1 MKLLQRI
8 LLALLLLGSS
18 CSFALGKEIKKEVLP
33 GTKSLTLEGDPA
45 ERMFEGAHR
54 FLDRKLVETLVRRS
68 NHWEKGLSSPKNKE
82 GFLDHNRKELAR
94 ILGVTDERVPFES
107 LSLKATTARTAKVAT
122 GSDYEVLAIRWPV
135 LEGVFG
141 EGLLLQPTGRKP
153 VANVIAI
160 PDADQSP
167 EDIAGL
173 TTRILPAGQF
183 ARRLAESGCRVIVP
197 ALVGRNV
204 RVQSERRKD
213 IKISDREFLH
223 RSAFLMGRTLQGF
236 EIQKVLALVDW
247 FEREKSTRIGLI
259 GWGEGGMLALQTG
272 ALDTRVAAVCV
283 SGQFGP
289 REDMWRE
296 PLERNLF
303 GFLNH
308 FGDAEL
314 AGLLADRALVVE
326 AAKGPEV
333 TIDSTG
339 AAPGRLIT
347 PTLAKVRDEFSR
359 AKILASS
366 TKSNFSLFTG
376 GEDGKGSPGESQALA
391 KFFKSLSLQGSLPER
406 GKTQKTATTLPDS
419 KAREER
425 AFLGIAAH
433 VQELVEQSHLVRT
446 SDFQPDISSLD
457 AYAKST
463 ISHRRRFEEEVIGRF
478 EEDLLPLSPRS
489 RKIYDG
495 QKWTGHEVVL
505 DVYPELFAYGV
516 LLVPKNVQP
525 GERRPVV
532 VCQHGLEGRPKDVIE
547 GDHRAYHDFAAKLC
561 EKGYVVFA
569 PQNPYLMGDKFRS
582 LQRKANPMGKTLFS
596 LIVAQHRQIVRWL
609 GELPF
614 TDPNRIAFYGLSYGG
629 KTAMRVPA
637 LVEGYC
643 LSICSADFNDWIR
656 KTGSTRPG
664 DDRYSYPFTS
674 EYEIFEFNLGHTFN
688 YAEMAALI
696 APRPFMVER
705 GHFDGVAPDEWVAAE
720 YSKIR
725 RLYTQLKI
733 PNRTEIEWFPGPHTI
748 NGQGTFRFLDKWL
761 GRPPKKK

>member
-1 MKLLQRI
+1 MG
-8 LLALLLLGSS
+8 LLLLGSS
-18 CSFALGKEIKKEVLP
+18 CSFALGKEIKKEVIP
-33 GTKSLTLEGDPA
+33 GTKPLTLEGDLA
-45 ERMFEGAHR
+45 ERMLEGAHR
-54 FLDRKLVETLVRRS
+54 FLDRKLTETLVRRS

-82 GFLDHNRKELAR
+82 AFLDDNRLQLAR
-94 ILGVTDERVPFES
+94 ILGITEKRVPFEAPS
-107 LSLKATTARTAKVAT
+107 LTATTTRSAKVAT
-122 GSDYEVLAIRWPV
+122 GSGYEIFAVRWPV
-135 LEGVFG
+135 LKGVFW

-160 PDADQSP
+160 PDADQCP
-167 EDIAGL
+167 EDFAGL
-173 TTRILPAGQF
+173 TTKIAPSGQF
-183 ARRLAESGCRVIVP
+183 ARRLVESGCQVVVP

-204 RVQSERRKD
+204 RVQSERRKG

-247 FEREKSTRIGLI
+247 FEREKENRIGLI
-259 GWGEGGMLALQTG
+259 GWGEGGMLALQAG
-272 ALDTRVAAVCV
+272 VLDTRVDAVCV

-314 AGLLADRALVVE
+314 ANLLVDRALVVE

-333 TIDSTG
+333 VINSTG

-347 PTLAKVRDEFSR
+347 PTLANVRDEFSR
-359 AKILASS
+359 AKTLGSS
-366 TKSNFSLFTG
+366 TKSDFSLFTSG
-376 GEDGKGSPGESQALA
+376 DNGKGSPGESQALL
-391 KFFKSLSLQGSLPER
+391 KFLQSLSPDGRLPKRE
-406 GKTQKTATTLPDS
+406 KTQKTASALPDS

-425 AFLGIAAH
+425 AFRGIASY
-433 VQELVEQSHLVRT
+433 VQELVEKSHLVRT
-446 SDFQPDISSLD
+446 SGFQPNLSSLV
-457 AYAKST
+457 AYANST
-463 ISHRRRFEEEVIGRF
+463 VSHRRRFEEEVIGRF

-489 RKIYDG
+489 RKIYDEA
-495 QKWTGHEVVL
+495 KWTGHEVVL
-505 DVYPELFAYGV
+505 DTYPELFAYGV

-614 TDPNRIAFYGLSYGG
+614 ADPKRIAFYGLSYGG

-637 LVEGYC
+637 LVDGYC

-725 RLYTQLKI
+725 RLYTRLKI
-733 PNRTEIEWFPGPHTI
+733 PDQTEIEWFLGPHTI

-761 GRPPKKK
+761 GWPPKGK

>member
-33 GTKSLTLEGDPA
+33 GTKPLTLEGDLA
-45 ERMFEGAHR
+45 ERMLEGAHR
-54 FLDRKLVETLVRRS
+54 FLDRKLTETLVRRS

-82 GFLDHNRKELAR
+82 AFLDDNRLELAR
-94 ILGVTDERVPFES
+94 ILGITEKRVPFEAPS
-107 LSLKATTARTAKVAT
+107 LTATTSRTAKVAT
-122 GSDYEVLAIRWPV
+122 GSGYEIFAVHWPV
-135 LEGVFG
+135 LKGVFG
-141 EGLLLQPTGRKP
+141 EGLLLKPTRRKP
-153 VANVIAI
+153 VVNVIVI
-160 PDADQSP
+160 PDAEQSP
-167 EDIAGL
+167 EDVAGL
-173 TTRILPAGQF
+173 TTKIAPTGQF
-183 ARRLAESGCRVIVP
+183 ARRLVESGCQVVVP

-204 RVQSERRKD
+204 RVQSERRKG

-247 FEREKSTRIGLI
+247 FEREKENRIGLI
-259 GWGEGGMLALQTG
+259 GWGEGGMLALQAG
-272 ALDTRVAAVCV
+272 VLDTRVDAVCV

-314 AGLLADRALVVE
+314 ANLLVDRALVVE

-333 TIDSTG
+333 VINSTG

-347 PTLAKVRDEFSR
+347 PTLADVRDEFSR
-359 AKILASS
+359 AKTLGSS
-366 TKSNFSLFTG
+366 TKSDFSLFTSG
-376 GEDGKGSPGESQALA
+376 DNGKGSPGESQALL
-391 KFFKSLSLQGSLPER
+391 KFLQSLSPDGRLPKRE
-406 GKTQKTATTLPDS
+406 KTQKTASALPDS

-425 AFLGIAAH
+425 AFRGIAAH
-433 VQELVEQSHLVRT
+433 VQELVEQSPLVRT
-446 SDFQPDISSLD
+446 SGFQPNLSSLV

-463 ISHRRRFEEEVIGRF
+463 VSHRRRFEEEVIGRF

-489 RKIYDG
+489 RKIYDEA
-495 QKWTGHEVVL
+495 KWTGHEVVL
-505 DVYPELFAYGV
+505 DTYPELFAYGV

-614 TDPNRIAFYGLSYGG
+614 ADPKRIAFYGLSYGG

-656 KTGSTRPG
+656 KTGSTRPS

-725 RLYTQLKI
+725 RLYTRLKI
-733 PNRTEIEWFPGPHTI
+733 PDRTEIEWFPGPHTI
-748 NGQGTFRFLDKWL
+748 NGQSTFRFLDKWL
-761 GRPPKKK
+761 GWPPKGK

>member
-18 CSFALGKEIKKEVLP
+18 CSFALGIEPKKEVLP
-33 GTKSLTLEGDPA
+33 RAKPLTLEGDLA
-45 ERMFEGAHR
+45 ERMLEGAHR
-54 FLDRKLVETLVRRS
+54 FLDRKLAETLVRRS
-68 NHWEKGLSSPKNKE
+68 NYWEKGLSSPKNK
-82 GFLDHNRKELAR
+82 GRFLDESRKELAR
-94 ILGVTDERVPFES
+94 ILGVTEKRIPFETPS
-107 LSLKATTARTAKVAT
+107 LTATTTRSAKVAT
-122 GSDYEVLAIRWPV
+122 GSGYEILAVRWPV
-135 LEGVFG
+135 LKGISG
-141 EGLLLQPTGRKP
+141 EGLLLQPTGQKP
-153 VANVIAI
+153 VANVLAI

-167 EDIAGL
+167 EDLAGL
-173 TTRILPAGQF
+173 TTRILPNGQF
-183 ARRLAESGCRVIVP
+183 ARRLAESGCRVVVP

-204 RVQSERRKD
+204 RIQSERRKG

-223 RSAFLMGRTLQGF
+223 RSAFLMGRTLQGL

-259 GWGEGGMLALQTG
+259 GWGEGGLLALQAG
-272 ALDTRVAAVCV
+272 ALDTRVDAVCV

-314 AGLLADRALVVE
+314 AGLLVDRALVVE

-333 TIDSTG
+333 VIDSTG

-347 PTLAKVRDEFSR
+347 PTLANVRDEFSR
-359 AKILASS
+359 ANVLVSS
-366 TKSNFSLFTG
+366 GKSDFSLFSSG
-376 GEDGKGSPGESQALA
+376 DNGQGPPGESQALA
-391 KFFKSLSLQGSLPER
+391 RFFKSLALEGRLPKRE
-406 GKTQKTATTLPDS
+406 KTQKTASALPDS

-425 AFLGIAAH
+425 AFRGIDAH

-446 SDFQPDISSLD
+446 SGFQPNISSLD
-457 AYAKST
+457 AYAEST
-463 ISHRRRFEEEVIGRF
+463 VPHRRGFEEEVIGRF

-489 RKIYDG
+489 RKIYDE

-505 DVYPELFAYGV
+505 DVYPELFAFGI

-561 EKGYVVFA
+561 EKGFVVFA

-582 LQRKANPMGKTLFS
+582 LQRKANPLGKTLFS

-614 TDPNRIAFYGLSYGG
+614 ADSKRIAFYGLSYGG

-725 RLYTQLKI
+725 RLYTRLKI
-733 PNRTEIEWFPGPHTI
+733 HDRTEIEWFLGPHTI

-761 GRPPKKK
+761 DWPPKGK

>member
-18 CSFALGKEIKKEVLP
+18 VSLSLGIELRKEVLP
-33 GTKSLTLEGDPA
+33 GTKPLTLEGDLA
-45 ERMFEGAHR
+45 ERMLEGAHR
-54 FLDRKLVETLVRRS
+54 FLDRKLAETLVRRS

-82 GFLDHNRKELAR
+82 SFLADNRKELAR
-94 ILGVTDERVPFES
+94 ILGVTDERIPFES
-107 LSLKATTARTAKVAT
+107 LSLMSTTSRTAKVAT
-122 GSDYEVLAIRWPV
+122 GSGYEVLAIRWPV

-167 EDIAGL
+167 EDVAGL

-183 ARRLAESGCRVIVP
+183 ARRLAESGCRVVVP

-204 RVQSERRKD
+204 RVQSERRKG

-247 FEREKSTRIGLI
+247 FEREKEKRIGLI
-259 GWGEGGMLALQTG
+259 GWGEGGLLALQAG
-272 ALDTRVAAVCV
+272 ALDTRVDAVCV

-314 AGLLADRALVVE
+314 TGLLADRALVVE

-333 TIDSTG
+333 VIDSTG
-339 AAPGRLIT
+339 AAPGKLIT
-347 PTLAKVRDEFSR
+347 TTLAKVRNEFSR
-359 AKILASS
+359 AKELANES
-366 TKSNFSLFTG
+366 KSDFSLFTSG
-376 GEDGKGSPGESQALA
+376 DNGKGSPGESQALA
-391 KFFKSLSLQGSLPER
+391 TFCKSLSPVGHFGKLD
-406 GKTQKTATTLPDS
+406 KTQKTATTLPDS

-425 AFLGIAAH
+425 AFRGIAAH
-433 VQELVEQSHLVRT
+433 VQELVEKSHLVRT
-446 SDFQPDISSLD
+446 SDVQPDLSSLD

-463 ISHRRRFEEEVIGRF
+463 VPHHRRFEEEVIGRF

-489 RKIYDG
+489 RKIYDKK
-495 QKWTGHEVVL
+495 KWTGHEVVL
-505 DVYPELFAYGV
+505 DTYPELFAFGI

-532 VCQHGLEGRPKDVIE
+532 V
-547 GDHRAYHDFAAKLC
+547 
-561 EKGYVVFA
+561 
-569 PQNPYLMGDKFRS
+569 
-582 LQRKANPMGKTLFS
+582 
-596 LIVAQHRQIVRWL
+596 
-609 GELPF
+609 
-614 TDPNRIAFYGLSYGG
+614 
-629 KTAMRVPA
+629 
-637 LVEGYC
+637 
-643 LSICSADFNDWIR
+643 
-656 KTGSTRPG
+656 
-664 DDRYSYPFTS
+664 
-674 EYEIFEFNLGHTFN
+674 
-688 YAEMAALI
+688 
-696 APRPFMVER
+696 
-705 GHFDGVAPDEWVAAE
+705 
-720 YSKIR
+720 
-725 RLYTQLKI
+725 
-733 PNRTEIEWFPGPHTI
+733 
-748 NGQGTFRFLDKWL
+748 
-761 GRPPKKK
+761 

>member
-1 MKLLQRI
+1 MG
-8 LLALLLLGSS
+8 LLLLGSS

-33 GTKSLTLEGDPA
+33 GTKPLTLEGDLA
-45 ERMFEGAHR
+45 ERMLEGAHR
-54 FLDRKLVETLVRRS
+54 FLDRKLTETLVRRS

-82 GFLDHNRKELAR
+82 AFLDDNRLQLAR
-94 ILGVTDERVPFES
+94 ILGITEKRVPFEAPS
-107 LSLKATTARTAKVAT
+107 LTATTTRSAKVAT
-122 GSDYEVLAIRWPV
+122 GSGYEIFAVRWPV
-135 LEGVFG
+135 LKGVFG
-141 EGLLLQPTGRKP
+141 EGLLLRPTGRKP

-160 PDADQSP
+160 PDADQCP
-167 EDIAGL
+167 EDFAGL
-173 TTRILPAGQF
+173 TTKIAPSGQF
-183 ARRLAESGCRVIVP
+183 ARRLVESGCQVVVP

-204 RVQSERRKD
+204 RVQSERRKG

-247 FEREKSTRIGLI
+247 FEREKENRIGLI
-259 GWGEGGMLALQTG
+259 GWGEGGMLALQAG
-272 ALDTRVAAVCV
+272 VLDTRVDAVCV

-314 AGLLADRALVVE
+314 ANLLVDRALVVE

-333 TIDSTG
+333 VINSTG

-347 PTLAKVRDEFSR
+347 PTLANVRDEFSR
-359 AKILASS
+359 AKTLGSS
-366 TKSNFSLFTG
+366 TKSDFSLFTSG
-376 GEDGKGSPGESQALA
+376 DNGKGSPGESQALL
-391 KFFKSLSLQGSLPER
+391 KFLQSLSPDGRLPKRE
-406 GKTQKTATTLPDS
+406 KTQKTASALPDS

-425 AFLGIAAH
+425 AFRGIASY
-433 VQELVEQSHLVRT
+433 VQELVEKSHLVRT
-446 SDFQPDISSLD
+446 SGFQPNLSSLV
-457 AYAKST
+457 AYANST
-463 ISHRRRFEEEVIGRF
+463 VSHRRRFEEEVIGRF

-489 RKIYDG
+489 RKIYDEA
-495 QKWTGHEVVL
+495 KWTGHEVVL
-505 DVYPELFAYGV
+505 DTYPELFAYGV

-614 TDPNRIAFYGLSYGG
+614 ADPKRIAFYGLSYGG

-637 LVEGYC
+637 LVDGYC

-725 RLYTQLKI
+725 RLYTRLKI
-733 PNRTEIEWFPGPHTI
+733 PDRTEIEWFLGPHTI
-748 NGQGTFRFLDKWL
+748 NGQSTFRFLDKWL
-761 GRPPKKK
+761 DWPPKGK

>member
-1 MKLLQRI
+1 MG
-8 LLALLLLGSS
+8 LLLLGSS
-18 CSFALGKEIKKEVLP
+18 CSFALGKEIKKEVIP
-33 GTKSLTLEGDPA
+33 GTKPLTLEGDLA
-45 ERMFEGAHR
+45 ERMLEGAHR
-54 FLDRKLVETLVRRS
+54 FLDRKLTETLVRRS

-82 GFLDHNRKELAR
+82 AFLDDNRLELAR
-94 ILGVTDERVPFES
+94 ILGITEKRVPFEAPS
-107 LSLKATTARTAKVAT
+107 LTATTTRSAKVAT
-122 GSDYEVLAIRWPV
+122 GSGYEIFAVRWPV
-135 LEGVFG
+135 LKGVFG
-141 EGLLLQPTGRKP
+141 EGLLLRPTGQKP

-167 EDIAGL
+167 EDFAGL
-173 TTRILPAGQF
+173 TTKIAPSGQF
-183 ARRLAESGCRVIVP
+183 ARRLVESGCQVVVP

-204 RVQSERRKD
+204 RVQSERRKG

-247 FEREKSTRIGLI
+247 FEREKENRIGLI
-259 GWGEGGMLALQTG
+259 GWGEGGMLALQAG
-272 ALDTRVAAVCV
+272 VLDTRVDAVCV

-314 AGLLADRALVVE
+314 ANLLVDRALVVE

-333 TIDSTG
+333 VINSTG

-347 PTLAKVRDEFSR
+347 PTLANVRDEFSR
-359 AKILASS
+359 AKTLGSS
-366 TKSNFSLFTG
+366 TKSDFSLFTSG
-376 GEDGKGSPGESQALA
+376 DNGKGSPGESQALL
-391 KFFKSLSLQGSLPER
+391 KFLQSLSPDGRLPKRE
-406 GKTQKTATTLPDS
+406 KTQKTASALPDS

-425 AFLGIAAH
+425 AFRGIASY
-433 VQELVEQSHLVRT
+433 VQELVEKSHLVRT
-446 SDFQPDISSLD
+446 SGFQPNLSSLV
-457 AYAKST
+457 AYANST
-463 ISHRRRFEEEVIGRF
+463 VSHRRRFEEEVIGRF

-489 RKIYDG
+489 RKIYDEA
-495 QKWTGHEVVL
+495 KWTGHEVVL
-505 DVYPELFAYGV
+505 DTYPELFAYGV

-614 TDPNRIAFYGLSYGG
+614 ADPKRIAFYGLSYGG

-637 LVEGYC
+637 LVDGYC

-720 YSKIR
+720 HSKIR
-725 RLYTQLKI
+725 RLYTRLKI
-733 PNRTEIEWFPGPHTI
+733 PDRTEIEWFLGPHTI

-761 GRPPKKK
+761 GWPPKGK

>member
-1 MKLLQRI
+1 M
-8 LLALLLLGSS
+8 
-18 CSFALGKEIKKEVLP
+18 
-33 GTKSLTLEGDPA
+33 
-45 ERMFEGAHR
+45 
-54 FLDRKLVETLVRRS
+54 
-68 NHWEKGLSSPKNKE
+68 
-82 GFLDHNRKELAR
+82 
-94 ILGVTDERVPFES
+94 
-107 LSLKATTARTAKVAT
+107 
-122 GSDYEVLAIRWPV
+122 
-135 LEGVFG
+135 
-141 EGLLLQPTGRKP
+141 
-153 VANVIAI
+153 
-160 PDADQSP
+160 
-167 EDIAGL
+167 
-173 TTRILPAGQF
+173 
-183 ARRLAESGCRVIVP
+183 
-197 ALVGRNV
+197 
-204 RVQSERRKD
+204 
-213 IKISDREFLH
+213 
-223 RSAFLMGRTLQGF
+223 
-236 EIQKVLALVDW
+236 
-247 FEREKSTRIGLI
+247 
-259 GWGEGGMLALQTG
+259 
-272 ALDTRVAAVCV
+272 
-283 SGQFGP
+283 
-289 REDMWRE
+289 
-296 PLERNLF
+296 
-303 GFLNH
+303 
-308 FGDAEL
+308 
-314 AGLLADRALVVE
+314 VE

-489 RKIYDG
+489 RKIYDE

-596 LIVAQHRQIVRWL
+596 LMVAQHRQIVRWL

-614 TDPNRIAFYGLSYGG
+614 TDPKRIAFYGLSYGG

>member
-1 MKLLQRI
+1 MKLLQQT
-8 LLALLLLGSS
+8 LLALLLFVSS
-18 CSFALGKEIKKEVLP
+18 AYLSFGIELKKEVLR
-33 GTKSLTLEGDPA
+33 GTKPLTLEGDLA
-45 ERMFEGAHR
+45 ERMLVGAHR
-54 FLDRKLVETLVRRS
+54 FLDRKLAETLVRRS
-68 NHWEKGLSSPKNKE
+68 KHWEKGLSSPKKKE
-82 GFLDHNRKELAR
+82 GFLDDNRKELAR
-94 ILGVTDERVPFES
+94 ILGVTYKRVPFEAPS
-107 LSLKATTARTAKVAT
+107 LMSTTTRSAKVTT
-122 GSDYEVLAIRWPV
+122 GSGYEVLAIRWPV
-135 LEGVFG
+135 LEGVLG

-153 VANVIAI
+153 VAHVIVI

-167 EDIAGL
+167 EDVAGL

-183 ARRLAESGCRVIVP
+183 ARRLAENGCRVVVP

-204 RVQSERRKD
+204 QVQSERRKG

-247 FEREKSTRIGLI
+247 FEREKEQRIGLI
-259 GWGEGGMLALQTG
+259 GWGEGGMLALQAG
-272 ALDTRVAAVCV
+272 ALDTRVDAVCM

-314 AGLLADRALVVE
+314 AGLLVDRALVVE

-333 TIDSTG
+333 VIDSTG

-347 PTLAKVRDEFSR
+347 PSLAKVRDEFSR
-359 AKILASS
+359 AKILVSS

-489 RKIYDG
+489 RKIYDE

-596 LIVAQHRQIVRWL
+596 LMVAQHRQIVRWL

-614 TDPNRIAFYGLSYGG
+614 TDPKRIAFYGLSYGG

>member
-1 MKLLQRI
+1 ML
-8 LLALLLLGSS
+8 S
-18 CSFALGKEIKKEVLP
+18 
-33 GTKSLTLEGDPA
+33 
-45 ERMFEGAHR
+45 GAHR
-54 FLDRKLVETLVRRS
+54 FLDRKLAETLVRRS

-82 GFLDHNRKELAR
+82 AFLDDNRLELAR
-94 ILGVTDERVPFES
+94 ILGVTDERISFEAPS
-107 LSLKATTARTAKVAT
+107 LTATTTRSAKVAT
-122 GSDYEVLAIRWPV
+122 GSGYEIFAVRWPV
-135 LEGVFG
+135 LKGVFG
-141 EGLLLQPTGRKP
+141 EGLLLRATGRKP

-167 EDIAGL
+167 EDFAGL
-173 TTRILPAGQF
+173 TTKIAPSGQF
-183 ARRLAESGCRVIVP
+183 ARRLAESGCQVVVP

-204 RVQSERRKD
+204 RVQSERRKH
-213 IKISDREFLH
+213 IKMSDREFLH

-236 EIQKVLALVDW
+236 EIPKVLALVDW

-259 GWGEGGMLALQTG
+259 GWGEGGMLTLQAG
-272 ALDTRVAAVCV
+272 ALDTRVDAVCV

-314 AGLLADRALVVE
+314 ASLLADRALVVE

-333 TIDSTG
+333 VINSTG

-347 PTLAKVRDEFSR
+347 TTLANVRDEFSR
-359 AKILASS
+359 AKILGSS
-366 TKSNFSLFTG
+366 TKSDFSLFTSG
-376 GEDGKGSPGESQALA
+376 DNGKGSPGESQALL
-391 KFFKSLSLQGSLPER
+391 KFLQLLSPDGHLSKRE
-406 GKTQKTATTLPDS
+406 KTQKTASALPDS

-425 AFLGIAAH
+425 SFTEIASY
-433 VQELVEQSHLVRT
+433 VQELVEQSPLVRT
-446 SDFQPDISSLD
+446 SGFQPDLSSLD

-463 ISHRRRFEEEVIGRF
+463 VPHRRRFEEEVIGRF

-489 RKIYDG
+489 RKIYDEA
-495 QKWTGHEVVL
+495 KWTGHEVVL
-505 DVYPELFAYGV
+505 DTYPELFAYGV

-561 EKGYVVFA
+561 EKGFVVFA

-614 TDPNRIAFYGLSYGG
+614 VDSKRIAFYGLSYGG

-664 DDRYSYPFTS
+664 DARYSYPFTS

-705 GHFDGVAPDEWVAAE
+705 GHFDRVAPDEWVAAE

-725 RLYTQLKI
+725 RLYTRLKI
-733 PNRTEIEWFPGPHTI
+733 PDRTEIEWFLGPHTI

-761 GRPPKKK
+761 GWPPKGK

>member
-1 MKLLQRI
+1 MG
-8 LLALLLLGSS
+8 LLLLGSS
-18 CSFALGKEIKKEVLP
+18 CSFALGKEIKKEVIP
-33 GTKSLTLEGDPA
+33 GTKPLTLEGDLA
-45 ERMFEGAHR
+45 ERMLEGAHR
-54 FLDRKLVETLVRRS
+54 FLDRKLTETLVRRS

-82 GFLDHNRKELAR
+82 AFLDDNRLQLAR
-94 ILGVTDERVPFES
+94 ILGITEKRVPFEAPS
-107 LSLKATTARTAKVAT
+107 LTATTTRSAKVAT
-122 GSDYEVLAIRWPV
+122 GSGYEIFAVRWPV
-135 LEGVFG
+135 LKGVFG
-141 EGLLLQPTGRKP
+141 EGLLLRPTGRKP

-160 PDADQSP
+160 PDADQCP
-167 EDIAGL
+167 EDFAGL
-173 TTRILPAGQF
+173 TTKIAPSGQF
-183 ARRLAESGCRVIVP
+183 ARRLVESGCQVVVP

-204 RVQSERRKD
+204 RVQSERRKG

-247 FEREKSTRIGLI
+247 FEREKENRIGLI
-259 GWGEGGMLALQTG
+259 GWGEGGMLALQAG
-272 ALDTRVAAVCV
+272 VLDTRVDAVCV

-314 AGLLADRALVVE
+314 ANLLVDRALVVE

-333 TIDSTG
+333 VINSTG

-347 PTLAKVRDEFSR
+347 PTLADVRDEFSR
-359 AKILASS
+359 AKTLGSS
-366 TKSNFSLFTG
+366 TKSDFSLFTSG
-376 GEDGKGSPGESQALA
+376 DNGKGSPGESQALL
-391 KFFKSLSLQGSLPER
+391 KFLQSLSPDGRLPKRE
-406 GKTQKTATTLPDS
+406 KTQKTASALPDS

-425 AFLGIAAH
+425 AFRGIASY
-433 VQELVEQSHLVRT
+433 VQELVEKSHLVRT
-446 SDFQPDISSLD
+446 SGFQPNLSSLV
-457 AYAKST
+457 AYANST
-463 ISHRRRFEEEVIGRF
+463 VSHRRRFEEEVIGRF

-489 RKIYDG
+489 RKIYDEA
-495 QKWTGHEVVL
+495 KWTGHEVVL
-505 DVYPELFAYGV
+505 DTYPELFAYGV

-614 TDPNRIAFYGLSYGG
+614 ADPKRIAFYGLSYGG

-637 LVEGYC
+637 LVDGYC

-720 YSKIR
+720 HSKIR
-725 RLYTQLKI
+725 RLYTRLKI
-733 PNRTEIEWFPGPHTI
+733 PDRTEIEWFLGPHTI

-761 GRPPKKK
+761 GWPPKGK

>member
-1 MKLLQRI
+1 MG
-8 LLALLLLGSS
+8 LLLLGSS
-18 CSFALGKEIKKEVLP
+18 CSFALGKEIKKEVIP
-33 GTKSLTLEGDPA
+33 GTKPLTLEGDLA
-45 ERMFEGAHR
+45 ERMLEGAHR
-54 FLDRKLVETLVRRS
+54 FLDRKLTETLVRRS

-82 GFLDHNRKELAR
+82 AFLDDNRLELAR
-94 ILGVTDERVPFES
+94 ILGITEKRVPFEAPS
-107 LSLKATTARTAKVAT
+107 LTATTSRTAKVAT
-122 GSDYEVLAIRWPV
+122 GSGYEIFAVRWPV
-135 LEGVFG
+135 LKGVFG
-141 EGLLLQPTGRKP
+141 EGLLLRPTGRKP

-160 PDADQSP
+160 PDADQCP
-167 EDIAGL
+167 EDFAGL
-173 TTRILPAGQF
+173 TTKIAPSGQF
-183 ARRLAESGCRVIVP
+183 ARRLVESGCQVVVP

-204 RVQSERRKD
+204 RVQSERRKG

-247 FEREKSTRIGLI
+247 FEREKENRIGLI
-259 GWGEGGMLALQTG
+259 GWGEGGMLALQAG
-272 ALDTRVAAVCV
+272 VLDTRVDAVCV

-289 REDMWRE
+289 REGMWRE

-314 AGLLADRALVVE
+314 ANLLVDRALVVE

-333 TIDSTG
+333 VINSTG

-347 PTLAKVRDEFSR
+347 PTLADVRDEFSR
-359 AKILASS
+359 AKTLGSS
-366 TKSNFSLFTG
+366 TKSDFSLFTSG
-376 GEDGKGSPGESQALA
+376 DNGKGSPGESQALL
-391 KFFKSLSLQGSLPER
+391 KFLQSLSPDGRLPKRE
-406 GKTQKTATTLPDS
+406 KTQKTASALPDS

-425 AFLGIAAH
+425 AFRGIASY
-433 VQELVEQSHLVRT
+433 VQELVEKSHLVRT
-446 SDFQPDISSLD
+446 SGFQPNLSSLV
-457 AYAKST
+457 AYANST
-463 ISHRRRFEEEVIGRF
+463 VSHRRRFEEEVIGRF

-489 RKIYDG
+489 RKIYDEA
-495 QKWTGHEVVL
+495 KWTGHEVVL
-505 DVYPELFAYGV
+505 DTYPELFAYGV

-614 TDPNRIAFYGLSYGG
+614 ADPKRIAFYGLSYGG

-637 LVEGYC
+637 LVDGYC

-720 YSKIR
+720 HSKIR
-725 RLYTQLKI
+725 RLYTRLKI
-733 PNRTEIEWFPGPHTI
+733 PDRTEIEWFLGPHTI

-761 GRPPKKK
+761 GWPPKGK

>member
-1 MKLLQRI
+1 MG
-8 LLALLLLGSS
+8 LLLLGSS
-18 CSFALGKEIKKEVLP
+18 CSFALGKEIKKEVIP
-33 GTKSLTLEGDPA
+33 GTKPLTLEGDLA
-45 ERMFEGAHR
+45 ERMLEGAHR
-54 FLDRKLVETLVRRS
+54 FLDRKLTETLVRRS

-82 GFLDHNRKELAR
+82 AFLDDNRLQLAR
-94 ILGVTDERVPFES
+94 ILGITEKRVPFEAPS
-107 LSLKATTARTAKVAT
+107 LTATTTRSAKVAT
-122 GSDYEVLAIRWPV
+122 GSGYEIFAVRWPV
-135 LEGVFG
+135 LKGVFG
-141 EGLLLQPTGRKP
+141 EGLLLRPTGRKP

-160 PDADQSP
+160 PDADQCP
-167 EDIAGL
+167 EDFAGL
-173 TTRILPAGQF
+173 TTKIAPSGQF
-183 ARRLAESGCRVIVP
+183 ARRLVESGCQVVVP

-204 RVQSERRKD
+204 RVQSERRKG

-247 FEREKSTRIGLI
+247 FEREKENRIGLI
-259 GWGEGGMLALQTG
+259 GWGEGGMLALQAG
-272 ALDTRVAAVCV
+272 VLDTRVDAVCV

-314 AGLLADRALVVE
+314 ANLLVDRALVVE

-333 TIDSTG
+333 VINSTG

-347 PTLAKVRDEFSR
+347 PTLANVRDEFSR
-359 AKILASS
+359 AKTLGSS
-366 TKSNFSLFTG
+366 TKSDFSLFTSG
-376 GEDGKGSPGESQALA
+376 DNGKGSPGESQALL
-391 KFFKSLSLQGSLPER
+391 KFLQSLSPDGRLPKRE
-406 GKTQKTATTLPDS
+406 KTQKTASALPDS

-425 AFLGIAAH
+425 AFRGIASY
-433 VQELVEQSHLVRT
+433 VQELVEKSHLVRT
-446 SDFQPDISSLD
+446 SGFQPNLSSLV
-457 AYAKST
+457 AYANST
-463 ISHRRRFEEEVIGRF
+463 VSHRRRFEEEVIGRF

-489 RKIYDG
+489 RKIYDEA
-495 QKWTGHEVVL
+495 KWTGHEVVL
-505 DVYPELFAYGV
+505 DTYPELFAYGV

-614 TDPNRIAFYGLSYGG
+614 ADPKRIAFYGLSYGG

-637 LVEGYC
+637 LVDGYC

-720 YSKIR
+720 HSKIR
-725 RLYTQLKI
+725 RLYTRLKI
-733 PNRTEIEWFPGPHTI
+733 PDRTEIEWFLGPHTI

-761 GRPPKKK
+761 GWPPKGK

>member
-1 MKLLQRI
+1 MKLLQQT
-8 LLALLLLGSS
+8 LLALLIFVSSAYLSLGIE
-18 CSFALGKEIKKEVLP
+18 LKKEVLP
-33 GTKSLTLEGDPA
+33 GTKPLTLEGDLA
-45 ERMFEGAHR
+45 ERMLVGAHR
-54 FLDRKLVETLVRRS
+54 FLDRKLAETIIRRS
-68 NHWEKGLSSPKNKE
+68 KHWEKGLSSPKKKE
-82 GFLDHNRKELAR
+82 GFLDDNRKELAR
-94 ILGVTDERVPFES
+94 ILGVTEKRVPFEAPS
-107 LSLKATTARTAKVAT
+107 LMSTTTRSAKVTT
-122 GSDYEVLAIRWPV
+122 GSGYEVLAIRWPV

-153 VANVIAI
+153 VANVLAI

-173 TTRILPAGQF
+173 TTSIPPADQF
-183 ARRLAESGCRVIVP
+183 ARRLAESGCRVVVP

-204 RVQSERRKD
+204 RVQSERRKG

-223 RSAFLMGRTLQGF
+223 RSAFLMGRTLQGL
-236 EIQKVLALVDW
+236 EMQKTLAMVDW
-247 FEREKSTRIGLI
+247 FEKDKSARVGLI
-259 GWGEGGMLALQTG
+259 GWGEGGLLALQAG
-272 ALDTRVAAVCV
+272 ALDTRVDAVCV

-326 AAKGPEV
+326 AAKGPKV

-339 AAPGRLIT
+339 AAPGKLIT
-347 PTLAKVRDEFSR
+347 ITLAKVRNEFSR
-359 AKILASS
+359 AKILVSS
-366 TKSNFSLFTG
+366 GKSALSLFASG
-376 GEDGKGSPGESQALA
+376 KDGKGSPGDSQALL
-391 KFFKSLSLQGSLPER
+391 KFLQSLSPDGHLSKR
-406 GKTQKTATTLPDS
+406 DKTQKTTTTLPNS

-425 AFLGIAAH
+425 SFTEIASY

-446 SDFQPDISSLD
+446 SDFQPSLSSLD

-463 ISHRRRFEEEVIGRF
+463 FSHRRRFEEEVIGRF
-478 EEDLLPLSPRS
+478 EEDFLPLSPRS
-489 RKIYDG
+489 RKIYDKA
-495 QKWTGHEVVL
+495 KWTGHEVVL
-505 DVYPELFAYGV
+505 DVYPELFAFGV

-614 TDPNRIAFYGLSYGG
+614 TDPKRIAFYGLSYGG

-664 DDRYSYPFTS
+664 DNRYSYPFTN

-725 RLYTQLKI
+725 RLYTRLKI
-733 PNRTEIEWFPGPHTI
+733 SDRTEIEWFLGPHTI

-761 GRPPKKK
+761 DWPPEEK

>member
-1 MKLLQRI
+1 
-8 LLALLLLGSS
+8 
-18 CSFALGKEIKKEVLP
+18 
-33 GTKSLTLEGDPA
+33 
-45 ERMFEGAHR
+45 MFEGAHR

-204 RVQSERRKD
+204 RVQSERRKG

-489 RKIYDG
+489 RKIYDE

-561 EKGYVVFA
+561 EKGYRRIRTPEPILDGRQVSF
-569 PQNPYLMGDKFRS
+569 PPKEGQPDGEK
-582 LQRKANPMGKTLFS
+582 LFS
-596 LIVAQHRQIVRWL
+596 HSSWPSIDKSCDGWANSPSRTPIASPSTDCPTEAKPPCAFPLSWKDIVSPFVRPTSTT
-609 GELPF
+609 GYAKPVPHAPET
-614 TDPNRIAFYGLSYGG
+614 TDTVTPSRAST
-629 KTAMRVPA
+629 KSSSSTWVTPSTMRK
-637 LVEGYC
+637 
-643 LSICSADFNDWIR
+643 W
-656 KTGSTRPG
+656 
-664 DDRYSYPFTS
+664 
-674 EYEIFEFNLGHTFN
+674 
-688 YAEMAALI
+688 
-696 APRPFMVER
+696 
-705 GHFDGVAPDEWVAAE
+705 
-720 YSKIR
+720 
-725 RLYTQLKI
+725 RL
-733 PNRTEIEWFPGPHTI
+733 
-748 NGQGTFRFLDKWL
+748 
-761 GRPPKKK
+761 

>member
-1 MKLLQRI
+1 MKLLHQT

-18 CSFALGKEIKKEVLP
+18 CSFALGIEPKKEVLP
-33 GTKSLTLEGDPA
+33 RAKPLTLEGDLA
-45 ERMFEGAHR
+45 ERMLEGAHR
-54 FLDRKLVETLVRRS
+54 FLDRKLAETLVRRS
-68 NHWEKGLSSPKNKE
+68 NYWEKGLSSPKNK
-82 GFLDHNRKELAR
+82 GRFLDENRKELAR
-94 ILGVTDERVPFES
+94 ILGVTEKRIPFETPS
-107 LSLKATTARTAKVAT
+107 LTATTTRSAKVAT
-122 GSDYEVLAIRWPV
+122 GSGYEILAVRWPV
-135 LEGVFG
+135 LKGISG
-141 EGLLLQPTGRKP
+141 EGLLLRPTGQKP
-153 VANVIAI
+153 VANVIVI

-167 EDIAGL
+167 EDLAGL
-173 TTRILPAGQF
+173 TTRILPNGQF
-183 ARRLAESGCRVIVP
+183 ARRLAESGCRVVVP

-204 RVQSERRKD
+204 RIQSERRKG

-223 RSAFLMGRTLQGF
+223 RSAFLMGRTLQGL

-259 GWGEGGMLALQTG
+259 GWGEGGLLALQAG
-272 ALDTRVAAVCV
+272 ALDTRVDAVCV

-333 TIDSTG
+333 VIDSTG

-347 PTLAKVRDEFSR
+347 PTLANVRDEFSR
-359 AKILASS
+359 AKTLGSSGKSDFSFFASGD
-366 TKSNFSLFTG
+366 N
-376 GEDGKGSPGESQALA
+376 GKGPPGESQALA
-391 KFFKSLSLQGSLPER
+391 RFFKSLALEGRLPKR
-406 GKTQKTATTLPDS
+406 DKTQKTATTLPDS

-425 AFLGIAAH
+425 AFRGIASYI
-433 VQELVEQSHLVRT
+433 QELVEQSHLVRT
-446 SDFQPDISSLD
+446 SDLQPNLSSLD
-457 AYAKST
+457 AYAEST
-463 ISHRRRFEEEVIGRF
+463 VSHRRRFEEEVIGRF
-478 EEDLLPLSPRS
+478 EEDFLPLFPRS
-489 RKIYDG
+489 RKIYDEA
-495 QKWTGHEVVL
+495 KWTGHEVVL
-505 DVYPELFAYGV
+505 DAYPELFAYGI

-532 VCQHGLEGRPKDVIE
+532 VCQHGLEGRPKDMIE

-614 TDPNRIAFYGLSYGG
+614 TDSKLIAFYGLSYGG

-705 GHFDGVAPDEWVAAE
+705 GHFDGVAPDEWVGAE

-725 RLYTQLKI
+725 RLYTRLKI
-733 PNRTEIEWFPGPHTI
+733 PDRTEIEWFLGPHTI

-761 GRPPKKK
+761 DWPPKKK

>member
-1 MKLLQRI
+1 MG
-8 LLALLLLGSS
+8 LLLLGSS
-18 CSFALGKEIKKEVLP
+18 CSFALGKEIKKEVIP
-33 GTKSLTLEGDPA
+33 GTKPLTLEGDLA
-45 ERMFEGAHR
+45 ERMLEGAHR
-54 FLDRKLVETLVRRS
+54 FLDRKLTETLVRRS

-82 GFLDHNRKELAR
+82 AFLDDNRLQLAR
-94 ILGVTDERVPFES
+94 ILGITEKRVPFEAPS
-107 LSLKATTARTAKVAT
+107 LTATTSRTAKVAT
-122 GSDYEVLAIRWPV
+122 GSGYEIFAVRWPV
-135 LEGVFG
+135 LKGVFG
-141 EGLLLQPTGRKP
+141 EGLLLRPTGRKP

-160 PDADQSP
+160 PDADQCP
-167 EDIAGL
+167 EDFAGL
-173 TTRILPAGQF
+173 TTKIAPSGQF
-183 ARRLAESGCRVIVP
+183 ARRLVESGCQVVVP

-204 RVQSERRKD
+204 RVQSERRKG

-247 FEREKSTRIGLI
+247 FEREKENRIGLI
-259 GWGEGGMLALQTG
+259 GWGEGGMLALQAG
-272 ALDTRVAAVCV
+272 VLDTRVDAVCV

-314 AGLLADRALVVE
+314 ANLLVDRALVVE

-333 TIDSTG
+333 VINSTG

-347 PTLAKVRDEFSR
+347 PTLANVRDEFSR
-359 AKILASS
+359 AKTLGSS
-366 TKSNFSLFTG
+366 TKSDFSLFTSG
-376 GEDGKGSPGESQALA
+376 DNGKGSPGESQALL
-391 KFFKSLSLQGSLPER
+391 KFLQSLSPDGRLPKRE
-406 GKTQKTATTLPDS
+406 KTQKTASALPDS

-425 AFLGIAAH
+425 AFRGIASY
-433 VQELVEQSHLVRT
+433 VQELVEKSHLVRT
-446 SDFQPDISSLD
+446 SGFQPNLSSLV
-457 AYAKST
+457 AYANST
-463 ISHRRRFEEEVIGRF
+463 VSHRRRFEEEVIGRF

-489 RKIYDG
+489 RKIYDEA
-495 QKWTGHEVVL
+495 KWTGHEVVL
-505 DVYPELFAYGV
+505 DTYPELFAYGV

-614 TDPNRIAFYGLSYGG
+614 ADPKRIAFYGLSYGG

-637 LVEGYC
+637 LVDGYC

-720 YSKIR
+720 HSKIR
-725 RLYTQLKI
+725 RLYTRLKI
-733 PNRTEIEWFPGPHTI
+733 PDRTEIEWFLGPHTI

-761 GRPPKKK
+761 GWPPKGK

>member
-8 LLALLLLGSS
+8 LLALLLLGFS

-33 GTKSLTLEGDPA
+33 GTKPLTLEGDLA
-45 ERMFEGAHR
+45 ERMLEGAHR
-54 FLDRKLVETLVRRS
+54 FLDRKLTETLVRRS

-82 GFLDHNRKELAR
+82 AFLDDNRKELAR
-94 ILGVTDERVPFES
+94 IIGVTDERISFES
-107 LSLKATTARTAKVAT
+107 LSLMSTTTRPAKVAT
-122 GSDYEVLAIRWPV
+122 GSGYEILAVRWPV
-135 LEGVFG
+135 LKGVFG

-167 EDIAGL
+167 EDVAGL

-204 RVQSERRKD
+204 RVQSERRKG

-247 FEREKSTRIGLI
+247 FEREKEKRIGLI
-259 GWGEGGMLALQTG
+259 GWGEGGMLALQAG
-272 ALDTRVAAVCV
+272 ALDTRVDAVCV

-333 TIDSTG
+333 VIDSTG
-339 AAPGRLIT
+339 AAPGKLIT
-347 PTLAKVRDEFSR
+347 PTLSKVRNEFSR
-359 AKILASS
+359 AKELANES
-366 TKSNFSLFTG
+366 KSDFSLFTSG
-376 GEDGKGSPGESQALA
+376 DNGKGSPGESQALL
-391 KFFKSLSLQGSLPER
+391 KFLQSLSPDRHLSKRE
-406 GKTQKTATTLPDS
+406 KTQKTATTLPDS

-425 AFLGIAAH
+425 AFRGIAAH
-433 VQELVEQSHLVRT
+433 VQELVEKSHLVRT
-446 SDFQPDISSLD
+446 SGFQPDLSSLD

-463 ISHRRRFEEEVIGRF
+463 VPHRLRFKEEVIGRF

-489 RKIYDG
+489 RTIYDKK
-495 QKWTGHEVVL
+495 KWTGHEVVL
-505 DVYPELFAYGV
+505 DVYPELFAYGI

-582 LQRKANPMGKTLFS
+582 LQRKANPLGKTLFS

-614 TDPNRIAFYGLSYGG
+614 TDSKRIAFYGLSYGG

-725 RLYTQLKI
+725 RLYTRLKI
-733 PNRTEIEWFPGPHTI
+733 PDRTEIEWFLGPHTI

-761 GRPPKKK
+761 GWPPEDK